1 MEKFKLKAGHIRSLL
16 NQQNFK
22 CYISGIELTYENVE
36 IEHIQ
41 PLTKGGK
48 HELENLCLIEK
59 SLRELKRLKT
69 REEILEL
76 CKVII
81 QNELQLSNH

>member
-1 MEKFKLKAGHIRSLL
+1 MEKFKLKAGHIRTLL
-16 NQQNFK
+16 QKQNFK
-22 CYISGIELTYENVE
+22 CYVSGIELTYENVE

-48 HELENLCLIEK
+48 HELENLCLIDK
-59 SLRELKRLKT
+59 SLRELKRLNTKK
-69 REEILEL
+69 EILEL

-81 QNELQLSNH
+81 AYELQLSNN